1 MPQATERAGLLRR
14 SEEVESHA
22 VRVALVEVIT
32 GVPGARLALE
42 FLNKN
47 TDFKTSIESRP
58 GVEFEKDCI
67 PPRGLSMDTAA
78 MAAIVTAD
86 AVAAAQFA
94 GGLAATGARSGP
106 DFACRRAGVVGGRK
120 RAVR

>member
-67 PPRGLSMDTAA
+67 PPNGGVPWHSQQKPSRPGLWFFSLPFQQMRT
-78 MAAIVTAD
+78 
-86 AVAAAQFA
+86 
-94 GGLAATGARSGP
+94 
-106 DFACRRAGVVGGRK
+106 
-120 RAVR
+120 